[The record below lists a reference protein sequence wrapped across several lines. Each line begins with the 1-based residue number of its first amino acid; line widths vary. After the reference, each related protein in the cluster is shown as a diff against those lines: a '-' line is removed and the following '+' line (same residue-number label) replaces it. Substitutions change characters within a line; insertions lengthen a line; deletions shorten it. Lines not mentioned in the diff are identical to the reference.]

1 MEPISVAT
9 KWEVVPPLRAW
20 FRWHIEGLDQIPV
33 QGPAIIAANHISYLD
48 PLAIGNAVV
57 KAGRRL
63 RFLAKSELMNDRKVG
78 WILRGCGQIEVQRG
92 TSNAPLAL
100 EQAYAGLAAGE
111 IVCIFP
117 EGTVTTD
124 RHLRPMP
131 SKTGA
136 SRLALRASAPVIPCG
151 VWGTSNVWP
160 KNHRSNWRSGQSWR
174 CASANR
180 SPTRAIPRTEW
191 IGRGPAPLSPS
202 GSQGSWRACSH
213 YSRPLS
219 PSACC
224 SGWRLS
230 LDLWSTR
237 GLDSAAG

>member
-9 KWEVVPPLRAW
+9 KWVVVPPLRAW

-57 KAGRRL
+57 KDGRRP

-151 VWGTSNVWP
+151 VCGTSNVWP
-160 KNHRSNWRSGQSWR
+160 KNHRSNWRIGQELALRFGQPVSYTGDPEAR
-174 CASANR
+174 VDRARAGADITERIAGLVASLQPLIPDR
-180 SPTRAIPRTEW
+180 RRPPRRAV
-191 IGRGPAPLSPS
+191 RG
-202 GSQGSWRACSH
+202 G
-213 YSRPLS
+213 
-219 PSACC
+219 
-224 SGWRLS
+224 
-230 LDLWSTR
+230 D
-237 GLDSAAG
+237 

>member
-1 MEPISVAT
+1 MEPIYVAT
-9 KWEVVPPLRAW
+9 KWVVVPPLRAW

-100 EQAYAGLAAGE
+100 EQAYAALAAGE

-151 VWGTSNVWP
+151 VCGTSNVWP
-160 KNHRSNWRSGQSWR
+160 KNHRSNWRIGQELALRFGQPVSYTGDPEDR
-174 CASANR
+174 VDRARAGADITERIAGLVASLQPLIPDR
-180 SPTRAIPRTEW
+180 RRPPRRAVP
-191 IGRGPAPLSPS
+191 GG
-202 GSQGSWRACSH
+202 
-213 YSRPLS
+213 
-219 PSACC
+219 
-224 SGWRLS
+224 
-230 LDLWSTR
+230 D
-237 GLDSAAG
+237 

>member
-1 MEPISVAT
+1 MEPIYVAT
-9 KWEVVPPLRAW
+9 KWVVVPPLRAW
-20 FRWHIEGLDQIPV
+20 FRWHIEGLDQIPI

-57 KAGRRL
+57 KAGRRP

-78 WILRGCGQIEVQRG
+78 WVLRGCGQIEVQRG
-92 TSNAPLAL
+92 TSNALLAL
-100 EQAYAGLAAGE
+100 EHAYEALAAGE

-151 VWGTSNVWP
+151 VWGPRTCGRRTTV
-160 KNHRSNWRSGQSWR
+160 RTGGLGRSWR

-180 SPTRAIPRTEW
+180 SPTGAIPRTEW
-191 IGRGPAPLSPS
+191 IGRGPAPISPS
-202 GSQGSWRACSH
+202 GSQGSWRASSH
-213 YSRPLS
+213 
-219 PSACC
+219 
-224 SGWRLS
+224 
-230 LDLWSTR
+230 
-237 GLDSAAG
+237 